1 MPGSTCRGRK
11 DCPSALVCLSETCR
25 CPELLPVLLRFDNSF
40 ACAPSRRLD
49 ERCLSHAECSHANE
63 HARCLHSVCSCPPKF
78 YATKASLL
86 CLPDYL
92 AWHPMRRVALFPALA
107 MLVSAFL
114 ALGGLCYSKSLWK
127 RRRFRLRLP
136 RRFLPTAPKDSR
148 ELRYERFLKYLEGR
162 STCTRLSTASTTFRF
177 ETDYS
182 YIEAGHGVLGR
193 KTETPERDQCERG
206 SPIDLHRQCS
216 VELERKRSEGCSS
229 SASFVRSNAVP
240 GTGSIPSEA
249 LSTMTKTN
257 SSMSVPHHVRRN
269 SGSAGVQSDSS
280 GSLSDT
286 GALASGD
293 SGPAR
298 NDASQIQRELFNP
311 TLTLSQLPR
320 LSENT
325 QVTDAAVTVAVHDL
339 VPSRL
344 PVNTAKRAA
353 KDCQIET
360 EPEKE
365 WPDKRKSER
374 GAIASY
380 RGEDPV
386 VGRPS
391 GRRFSSAADAT
402 STRRARR
409 AAPQRGHAGS
419 FARKRRSG
427 TALGIRRAPVG
438 EACSQPDRRGQF
450 VLPERGKRVCD
461 EPPGVRAMAY
471 DTDSLRRLVGSG
483 ARGSSG
489 AVSPGNGRNAT
500 SVRREPP
507 LLHPKPRLP
516 LAKVTACF
524 VCLVGVVASF
534 EDGTASPAVP
544 NLCNLAQE
552 QPMYCRCSS
561 EHFEADTTGVVCYV
575 GKPLTG
581 GHAVF
586 QALRRQKALVSVTF
600 TVYGEDYRLDFVPTD
615 SLRQLGRLER
625 LRFTDCNL
633 GVLHTRA
640 FYKLST
646 LTLLQLEGND
656 IIDLQPEAIAHLPR
670 LEKLELGENKLRHVK
685 AGWFSRL
692 PSLIALFLGKNQ
704 IEYVEDL
711 AFAELE
717 ALRELELG
725 DNFIHEVT
733 NRTFKGLAQLTRL
746 DLYRNKLTRLDAGI
760 FVSMPLLE
768 ELDLKLNQIS
778 VIDPLAFD
786 GLARLRLIYLA
797 SNQLRILPADM
808 FVGAPNLNLVDLEQ
822 NKLVTLTWRTIH
834 NLKYL
839 EDGEDFTM
847 GLTGE

>member
-1 MPGSTCRGRK
+1 
-11 DCPSALVCLSETCR
+11 
-25 CPELLPVLLRFDNSF
+25 
-40 ACAPSRRLD
+40 
-49 ERCLSHAECSHANE
+49 
-63 HARCLHSVCSCPPKF
+63 
-78 YATKASLL
+78 
-86 CLPDYL
+86 
-92 AWHPMRRVALFPALA
+92 
-107 MLVSAFL
+107 
-114 ALGGLCYSKSLWK
+114 
-127 RRRFRLRLP
+127 
-136 RRFLPTAPKDSR
+136 
-148 ELRYERFLKYLEGR
+148 
-162 STCTRLSTASTTFRF
+162 
-177 ETDYS
+177 
-182 YIEAGHGVLGR
+182 
-193 KTETPERDQCERG
+193 
-206 SPIDLHRQCS
+206 
-216 VELERKRSEGCSS
+216 
-229 SASFVRSNAVP
+229 
-240 GTGSIPSEA
+240 
-249 LSTMTKTN
+249 
-257 SSMSVPHHVRRN
+257 
-269 SGSAGVQSDSS
+269 
-280 GSLSDT
+280 
-286 GALASGD
+286 
-293 SGPAR
+293 
-298 NDASQIQRELFNP
+298 
-311 TLTLSQLPR
+311 
-320 LSENT
+320 
-325 QVTDAAVTVAVHDL
+325 
-339 VPSRL
+339 
-344 PVNTAKRAA
+344 
-353 KDCQIET
+353 
-360 EPEKE
+360 
-365 WPDKRKSER
+365 
-374 GAIASY
+374 
-380 RGEDPV
+380 
-386 VGRPS
+386 
-391 GRRFSSAADAT
+391 
-402 STRRARR
+402 
-409 AAPQRGHAGS
+409 
-419 FARKRRSG
+419 
-427 TALGIRRAPVG
+427 
-438 EACSQPDRRGQF
+438 
-450 VLPERGKRVCD
+450 
-461 EPPGVRAMAY
+461 MAY

-847 GLTGE
+847 GLTGNQMACDCRLAWILRIENATQSEKFRRELRHVSCVFSDPARGKSKVTRLSMEDLGCPDKREPFPPTPPHTISPPEEESTSHAYEGKTKRPSVTEKKKDSSAKPKSTTTEDNPASSAPRLLSALFTLIISAVLCCGRTFSTRTL